1 MRKEHKA
8 KKQAEL
14 DLSGWK
20 QVIAKK
26 IPQQMNGSDCGM
38 FTCLYSEYLS
48 RRARFTFSESDIPY
62 FRRRMVYEI
71 CKNQILNT
79 ITSPA
84 AGSADTA
91 SVHDSMD
98 EQDGGGKNPEH
109 TGETEMNLNK
119 ESATVN
125 FSPDAPQEMKNAAM
139 NNLNN
144 AEALDRPRLSAPA
157 APPSVSPASESLQ
170 TDEVDTAEVMD
181 DTLLLT
187 QNKSSM
193 KLYRSI
199 NKILENITEDD
210 VKEDEFGHGVI
221 ESDEEDEDTR
231 DQLKVSKKR
240 KGRLFSDS
248 EESDTDS
255 KNYDSKENEVFK
267 PAKVKQKLYDVV
279 AELSGE
285 EDGRADVSD
294 DEDERALE
302 EDLYKIDEDAERAK
316 VRILLE
322 E

>member
-1 MRKEHKA
+1 MSE
-8 KKQAEL
+8 
-14 DLSGWK
+14 WK
-20 QVIAKK
+20 QVIANN
-26 IPQQMNGSDCGM
+26 IPQQMNGSDCGV
-38 FTCLYSEYLS
+38 FTCLFAEYLS
-48 RRARFTFSESDIPY
+48 RGAMLTFSQSDIPY
-62 FRRRMVYEI
+62 FRKRMVYEI
-71 CKNQILNT
+71 CKNQILNLVTDT

-84 AGSADTA
+84 AGSADTVSA
-91 SVHDSMD
+91 HDSMD
-98 EQDGGGKNPEH
+98 VQDGC
-109 TGETEMNLNK
+109 GETPEQ
-119 ESATVN
+119 SG
-125 FSPDAPQEMKNAAM
+125 
-139 NNLNN
+139 
-144 AEALDRPRLSAPA
+144 
-157 APPSVSPASESLQ
+157 
-170 TDEVDTAEVMD
+170 EV
-181 DTLLLT
+181 
-187 QNKSSM
+187 
-193 KLYRSI
+193 
-199 NKILENITEDD
+199 
-210 VKEDEFGHGVI
+210 GHGVI
-221 ESDEEDEDTR
+221 ESDEETR

>member
-1 MRKEHKA
+1 M
-8 KKQAEL
+8 
-14 DLSGWK
+14 
-20 QVIAKK
+20 
-26 IPQQMNGSDCGM
+26 
-38 FTCLYSEYLS
+38 
-48 RRARFTFSESDIPY
+48 
-62 FRRRMVYEI
+62 
-71 CKNQILNT
+71 
-79 ITSPA
+79 
-84 AGSADTA
+84 
-91 SVHDSMD
+91 DS
-98 EQDGGGKNPEH
+98 Q
-109 TGETEMNLNK
+109 
-119 ESATVN
+119 
-125 FSPDAPQEMKNAAM
+125 
-139 NNLNN
+139 
-144 AEALDRPRLSAPA
+144 
-157 APPSVSPASESLQ
+157 
-170 TDEVDTAEVMD
+170 D

-187 QNKSSM
+187 QNKSPM
-193 KLYRSI
+193 KLNQSI
-199 NKILENITEDD
+199 NKILENITEGD

-294 DEDERALE
+294 DEDEKALE